1 MNEDILEKLN
11 DAHIE
16 VTLTEM
22 AWEAELDAF
31 AEYAEGLQEYFYTV
45 DQFRAISRSLL
56 RHVDNRY
63 HVIAREYL
71 NTYPY
76 SKHTRL
82 RAALIKLQERAK
94 EDNDMWLIK

>member
-1 MNEDILEKLN
+1 MNEDTLEKLN

-56 RHVDNRY
+56 KHVD
-63 HVIAREYL
+63 ARHRTLCSDHFFNSY
-71 NTYPY
+71 YD
-76 SKHTRL
+76 HTRL
-82 RAALIKLQERAK
+82 RTALMELQKRAK